1 MFGREHFHR
10 RRSRF
15 DKKKLIQ
22 ADRRARMIEVASDF
36 KEVDFAILEASLKKG
51 LKPCLS

>member
-22 ADRRARMIEVASDF
+22 ADISPKITNVASDF
-36 KEVDFAILEASLKKG
+36 KEVDIAILEASLKKG

>member
-22 ADRRARMIEVASDF
+22 ADISPKIVNVASDF
-36 KEVDFAILEASLKKG
+36 KEVDLQFLKQA
-51 LKPCLS
+51 